1 MSLVIN
7 KDFNKDKKIWNIELK
22 GEIDIYTA
30 NKLKEN
36 LIEVVT
42 TNPQDII
49 LNASNLEYIDS
60 TGLGV
65 LIGTLKRLKQQEK
78 DIYITNAKANV
89 KKLFNITGL
98 DKIFKVEG

>member
-7 KDFNKDKKIWNIELK
+7 KNFNNDKNVWNIELK

-30 NKLKEN
+30 NELKKV
-36 LIEVVT
+36 LIEVVSI
-42 TNPQDII
+42 NPQDII
-49 LNASNLEYIDS
+49 LNASELEYIDS

-65 LIGTLKRLKQQEK
+65 LIGVLKRLRQQGK
-78 DIYITNAKANV
+78 DIHIIEAKKNV